1 MKELGFSAGLLPS
14 VTNNR
19 TPLYG
24 SPVFH
29 EIYDEAQRLDVPL
42 TIHGGVSQNLGLDRV
57 ASFLEAHML
66 EHPVGLFLQITN
78 MMFQGVFQEFPKLR
92 MAYLEAGAGWVPF
105 MMDRMEEDYEKF
117 AARLAPQLKN
127 PPSHFFKSGNIFVTM
142 EVEERTAP
150 YIADLVHR
158 LTSSCGP
165 PTSRTNANATNS
177 AATCRT
183 STRAKIFPMIS
194 KEKCSTTTRCDFIA
208 SVKVISLQR
217 ARQRG
222 TNVKS

>member
-1 MKELGFSAGLLPS
+1 MGFVAGLLPS
-14 VTNNR
+14 ATNNR

-92 MAYLEAGAGWVPF
+92 VAYLGSRRRLGAVHDGPHG
-105 MMDRMEEDYEKF
+105 R
-117 AARLAPQLKN
+117 RLRKIRRPPGAELKH
-127 PPSHFFKSGNIFVTM
+127 PPSHFFESGNIFVTM

-150 YIADLVHR
+150 YVVKLLRDDVIMWASDFPHERERDQFGGDL
-158 LTSSCGP
+158 
-165 PTSRTNANATNS
+165 PTLQS
-177 AATCRT
+177 A
-183 STRAKIFPMIS
+183 
-194 KEKCSTTTRCDFIA
+194 
-208 SVKVISLQR
+208 QR
-217 ARQRG
+217 PDR
-222 TNVKS
+222 